1 MFLNLIKKRNY
12 YCPICG
18 SQTSNFLSLQLSNG
32 QPLCSACQN
41 KVRLTDSPILR
52 VMTIRQA
59 RDYLSLRDKNYRD
72 FAIFNT
78 TRSIEFEPYV
88 LNVDDQ
94 KSLWY
99 CDEKKCNPPL
109 IFTFDDLLDFSITEK
124 SEILKEVQ
132 AQNSSFLDW
141 LIGPS
146 KRVEKPIS
154 GILVS
159 EISLNLKVRNSPL
172 ETLSYDLINTPIKKD
187 SYRYKSITN
196 VIKSLRFLLNDIC
209 SIGKRKREMYG

>member
-1 MFLNLIKKRNY
+1 MNLIRRQNY
-12 YCPICG
+12 FCPICG
-18 SQTSNFLSLQLSNG
+18 SQTSNFLSLQLSKG
-32 QPLCSACQN
+32 QPLCGACQN
-41 KVRLTDSPILR
+41 KVRLTDYPILR
-52 VMTIRQA
+52 VMTIGQA

-72 FAIFNT
+72 FAIFNS

-99 CDEKKCNPPL
+99 FDEKKCNPPL
-109 IFTFDDLLDFSITEK
+109 IFTFDDLLDFNIDEQTEV
-124 SEILKEVQ
+124 LKEIQ
-132 AQNSSFLDW
+132 EQDNSFLDW
-141 LIGPS
+141 LICPA
-146 KRVEKPIS
+146 KRAEKPIS

-159 EISLNLKVRNSPL
+159 EISLKLKVRNSPL

-187 SYRYKSITN
+187 SYRYKSISN

-209 SIGKRKREMYG
+209 SVGKRRREMYG

>member
-1 MFLNLIKKRNY
+1 M
-12 YCPICG
+12 CG
-18 SQTSNFLSLQLSNG
+18 T
-32 QPLCSACQN
+32 CQN
-41 KVRLTDSPILR
+41 KVRLTDYPLLR
-52 VMTIRQA
+52 VMTIGQA
-59 RDYLSLRDKNYRD
+59 KDYLSLRDKNYRD

-78 TRSIEFEPYV
+78 SRSIEFGPYV
-88 LNVDDQ
+88 LKVDDQ

-109 IFTFDDLLDFSITEK
+109 IFTFDDLLDFNIDEQTEV
-124 SEILKEVQ
+124 LKEVQ
-132 AQNSSFLDW
+132 EQNNSFLDW
-141 LIGPS
+141 LIGS
-146 KRVEKPIS
+146 AKRVEKPIS

-172 ETLSYDLINTPIKKD
+172 ETLSYDLIDTPIKKD

-209 SIGKRKREMYG
+209 SIGRNVWLIPNFLVIRPSDF

>member
-1 MFLNLIKKRNY
+1 MNLIKKRNY

-18 SQTSNFLSLQLSNG
+18 SQTSNFLSFQLSNG
-32 QPLCSACQN
+32 QPLCGACQN
-41 KVRLTDSPILR
+41 KVRLTDYPILR
-52 VMTIRQA
+52 VMTIGQA

-78 TRSIEFEPYV
+78 TRSMEFEPYV

-132 AQNSSFLDW
+132 EQNSSFLDW

-146 KRVEKPIS
+146 KGVEKPIS
-154 GILVS
+154 RILVS

-187 SYRYKSITN
+187 SYRYKSITS

-209 SIGKRKREMYG
+209 SIGKRRREMYG

>member
-1 MFLNLIKKRNY
+1 
-12 YCPICG
+12 
-18 SQTSNFLSLQLSNG
+18 
-32 QPLCSACQN
+32 
-41 KVRLTDSPILR
+41 
-52 VMTIRQA
+52 MTIGQA

-99 CDEKKCNPPL
+99 CDKKKCNPPL

-124 SEILKEVQ
+124 TEILKEVQ
-132 AQNSSFLDW
+132 EQNNYFLDW
-141 LIGPS
+141 LIGPT

-172 ETLSYDLINTPIKKD
+172 ETLLKKSSFPFECYLFNRETKTRNVWLISNFL
-187 SYRYKSITN
+187 
-196 VIKSLRFLLNDIC
+196 VI
-209 SIGKRKREMYG
+209 